1 MAEVKAEEKK
11 SRFVLPHIYVLLFGV
26 IVVCAVLTWI
36 LPAGEFD
43 RVTNATGQKL
53 VVPGTF
59 HLVEGNPVGIFGMFK
74 CIYDGLCNAA
84 PVTMFTFV
92 AYAFIGLIIGTGA
105 FDGLVAGLLKV
116 FKGKTKVAIISL

>member
-59 HLVEGNPVGIFGMFK
+59 HLVEGNPVGILACLNVSMTGFAMQRRS
-74 CIYDGLCNAA
+74 LCL
-84 PVTMFTFV
+84 PLWPT
-92 AYAFIGLIIGTGA
+92 
-105 FDGLVAGLLKV
+105 LLS
-116 FKGKTKVAIISL
+116 A